1 MQIEFYPIDTIKD
14 DELTFAVICAIYL
27 GKWIYVRHKERN
39 TWEIPGGHR
48 EQGESIVATAERE
61 LFEETGA
68 TKYSLTPIC
77 DYSGDNLVN
86 KQFGRLFLAKVS
98 ELGPLPHSEIG
109 ELSLFDTLPENLTHA
124 EIQPYLLDKT
134 VEFLKMGEFIVD

>member
-1 MQIEFYPIDTIKD
+1 MQIEFYPIGTIKE
-14 DELTFAVICAIYL
+14 DELTFAVICAIYQ

-39 TWEIPGGHR
+39 SWEIPGGHR

-68 TKYSLTPIC
+68 TKYKLTPIC
-77 DYSGDNLVN
+77 DYSVDNLVN

-109 ELSLFDTLPENLTHA
+109 ELSLFDALPENLTHA
-124 EIQPYLLDKT
+124 EIQPYLLEKT